1 MGLAGEK
8 TFRGIAVSDG
18 ICRGRVLVL
27 GRPQTSV
34 TRREIA
40 EQDVPREE
48 ERFEQA
54 LVSTRHQLHELQQ
67 QVTKKLGAKDA
78 LIFDAHLM
86 MLDDPTL
93 IDETMGRIRG
103 QRVCAE
109 HAFHVVSEQFISSL
123 ATVDDEY
130 LRERAADLRD
140 VAARV
145 LNNLLDRH
153 DEADLRHL
161 KEPCIIVAH
170 DLAPSTTA
178 VLDKKM
184 VLGFATDAGGK
195 TSHTAIMARALQI
208 PAVVGLQ
215 TISRQLQTGQYAL
228 LDGFNGLVTV
238 NPTDQTLFE
247 YGQLVQVQD
256 SLRVKLRDVRDK
268 PTVTLDGVRVMLSAN
283 IGKVEETS
291 AVIENGA
298 EGVGLFRTEFLY
310 INRASLPGE
319 EEQFNAYRMAAAA
332 LRPQPLIIR
341 TLDLGGDKFLAG
353 QEQSQELNP
362 FLGWRAIRY
371 CLQERDVFRA
381 QIRAILRAGAEGNV
395 KMMFPMISGLDELT
409 QSLALVEQCKVELDA
424 EAKPFDEKLE
434 IGVMIE
440 IPSAVLVAD
449 ALAKRVKFFSIGTN
463 DLIQYTLA
471 VDRLN
476 ERVANLYEP
485 TNPAILRLVK
495 MTVDAAHRHGIWA
508 GVCGE
513 MAGEPAL
520 VPILLGL
527 GVDELSVSPPMVP
540 QTKFLIRRLKM
551 PEARALAT
559 AALQSESGAEIL
571 ERAQKL
577 VHEVAPSL
585 FEGRG

>member
-1 MGLAGEK
+1 MPEPGHVGEK
-8 TFRGIAVSDG
+8 TFRGIGVSNG

-34 TRREIA
+34 T
-40 EQDVPREE
+40 PREVGE
-48 ERFEQA
+48 EQVPHEVERFEQA
-54 LVSTRHQLHELQQ
+54 LIRTRHQLHELQQ
-67 QVTKKLGAKDA
+67 QVTQKLGAKDA

-93 IDETMGRIRG
+93 IDETTRRIRE

-109 HAFHVVSEQFISSL
+109 HAFHVVSEQFSSSL

-153 DEADLRHL
+153 DESDLRQL

-215 TISRQLQTGQYAL
+215 TISRQLHSGQYAL

-256 SLRVKLRDVRDK
+256 TLRVKLRDVRDK
-268 PTVTLDGVRVMLSAN
+268 PTVTLDGTRVVLSAN
-283 IGKVEETS
+283 MGKVEETS

-298 EGVGLFRTEFLY
+298 EGVGLFRTEFLF
-310 INRASLPGE
+310 INRTSLPGE
-319 EEQFNAYRMAAAA
+319 EEQFHAYRMAAAA

-353 QEQSQELNP
+353 QETQELNP

-381 QIRAILRAGAEGNV
+381 QIRAILRAGAE
-395 KMMFPMISGLDELT
+395 
-409 QSLALVEQCKVELDA
+409 
-424 EAKPFDEKLE
+424 
-434 IGVMIE
+434 
-440 IPSAVLVAD
+440 
-449 ALAKRVKFFSIGTN
+449 
-463 DLIQYTLA
+463 
-471 VDRLN
+471 
-476 ERVANLYEP
+476 
-485 TNPAILRLVK
+485 
-495 MTVDAAHRHGIWA
+495 
-508 GVCGE
+508 
-513 MAGEPAL
+513 
-520 VPILLGL
+520 
-527 GVDELSVSPPMVP
+527 
-540 QTKFLIRRLKM
+540 
-551 PEARALAT
+551 
-559 AALQSESGAEIL
+559 
-571 ERAQKL
+571 
-577 VHEVAPSL
+577 
-585 FEGRG
+585 